1 MFKRTLV
8 NLFLV
13 FTILLTLGV
22 SAASGAPPAA
32 EVLAQEE
39 MTYTVKLGDNLW
51 VLAEK
56 YLDSGPA
63 YWAIVGA
70 TNAKEEDTSF
80 AHIED
85 PNLIHPGQKLLIPG
99 AVEPF
104 KARYETYPQPV
115 GPPENGI
122 LTLNIPGD
130 GEGDPLGKSTWDAE
144 MKINVTQVPS
154 PQTGIM
160 VFTAANGDQLFGT
173 YEGLGTPADGPD
185 GPVSFQGTFQIT
197 GGTGTFEGV
206 TGAGTYSGTADGP
219 EGTLYFD
226 GMLAR

>member
-22 SAASGAPPAA
+22 SAVSGAPPAA

-51 VLAEK
+51 ALAEK
-56 YLDSGPA
+56 YLGSGPA

-70 TNAKEEDTSF
+70 TNAKYEEDTSF
-80 AHIED
+80 AHIEN

-104 KARYETYPQPV
+104 KARYECSPQPV

-122 LTLNIPGD
+122 LTMKIPGD

-144 MKINVTQVPS
+144 MKINLTQGPPN

-160 VFTAANGDQLFGT
+160 VFTAANGDQLFGI
-173 YEGLGTPADGPD
+173 YEGLGTSPD

-197 GGTGTFEGV
+197 GGTGSFEGV
-206 TGAGTYSGTADGP
+206 TGAGTYRGTADGS

>member
-1 MFKRTLV
+1 MFKKRV
-8 NLFLV
+8 NLLV
-13 FTILLTLGV
+13 VLSLLLSLGLGV
-22 SAASGAPPAA
+22 ANAAPPAQA
-32 EVLAQEE
+32 EL
-39 MTYTVKLGDNLW
+39 TYTVKLGDNLW
-51 VLAEK
+51 TLAEK
-56 YLDSGPA
+56 YLGSGPA

-70 TNAKEEDTSF
+70 TNAKYGEDTSF
-80 AHIED
+80 SNIAN

-122 LTLNIPGD
+122 LTLKIPGD

-144 MKINVTQVPS
+144 MKINLTQVPN
-154 PQTGIM
+154 PQTGTM

-173 YEGLGTPADGPD
+173 YEGFGTSPD

-197 GGTGTFEGV
+197 GGTGTFEGA
-206 TGAGTYSGTADGP
+206 TGAGTYRGTCGDG
-219 EGTLYFD
+219 EGILYFD

>member
-32 EVLAQEE
+32 ELLAQEKV
-39 MTYTVKLGDNLW
+39 TYTVKLGDNLW
-51 VLAEK
+51 ALAEK
-56 YLDSGPA
+56 YLGSGPA

-80 AHIED
+80 AHIEN

-122 LTLNIPGD
+122 LTLKIPGD

-144 MKINVTQVPS
+144 MKINLTQGPPN
-154 PQTGIM
+154 PQTGTM

-173 YEGLGTPADGPD
+173 YEGLGTPDGPA
-185 GPVSFQGTFQIT
+185 VSFQGTFQIT
-197 GGTGTFEGV
+197 GGTGSFEGV
-206 TGAGTYSGTADGP
+206 TGAGTYRGTA
-219 EGTLYFD
+219 EGDEGILYFD
-226 GMLAR
+226 GMLTK

>member
-32 EVLAQEE
+32 EVLAQAE

-80 AHIED
+80 AHIEN

-104 KARYETYPQPV
+104 KTRYETYPQPV

-122 LTLNIPGD
+122 LTLKIPGD

-144 MKINVTQVPS
+144 MKINLTQVPN
-154 PQTGIM
+154 PQTGTM

>member
-1 MFKRTLV
+1 MSKKILV
-8 NLFLV
+8 NLV
-13 FTILLTLGV
+13 LTLAMLLPLGLSV
-22 SAASGAPPAA
+22 ASAAPPAQG
-32 EVLAQEE
+32 EL
-39 MTYTVKLGDNLW
+39 TYTVKLGDNLW
-51 VLAEK
+51 TLAEK
-56 YLDSGPA
+56 YLASGPA

-70 TNAKEEDTSF
+70 TNAKHEEDTSF
-80 AHIED
+80 AHIEN

-122 LTLNIPGD
+122 LTLKIPGD

-144 MKINVTQVPS
+144 MKVNVAQGPPN
-154 PQTGIM
+154 PQTGTM

-173 YEGLGTPADGPD
+173 YEGLGTPDGPA
-185 GPVSFQGTFQIT
+185 VSFQGTFQIT
-197 GGTGTFEGV
+197 GGTGRFEGV
-206 TGAGTYSGTADGP
+206 TGAGTYWGTAEGS

-226 GMLAR
+226 GMLAK

>member
-22 SAASGAPPAA
+22 SAVSGAPPAA

-39 MTYTVKLGDNLW
+39 MTYTVKLGDSLW
-51 VLAEK
+51 ALAEK
-56 YLDSGPA
+56 YLGSGPA

-70 TNAKEEDTSF
+70 TNAKYEEDTSF
-80 AHIED
+80 AHIEN
-85 PNLIHPGQKLLIPG
+85 PSLIHPGWKLLIPG

-122 LTLNIPGD
+122 LTLKIPGD

-144 MKINVTQVPS
+144 MKINVTQVPN
-154 PQTGIM
+154 PQTGTM

-173 YEGLGTPADGPD
+173 YEGLGTPADGP
-185 GPVSFQGTFQIT
+185 VSFQGTFQIT
-197 GGTGTFEGV
+197 GGTGSFEGA
-206 TGAGTYSGTADGP
+206 TGAGTYWGTAEGG

-226 GMLAR
+226 GMLTK